1 MGKVFI
7 SYRREDAAGYARA
20 IYEEL
25 TERFTADR
33 IFMDVDAIEPGL
45 PFDEVIRNAVGQCEA
60 LLVLI
65 GARWLAPQPDGKTR
79 LEDER
84 DFVRL
89 EIAAALARNIRVI
102 PVLLDGTPMPKEAE
116 LPEALRGL
124 VWRNAI
130 EVSNTRFT
138 SDVDRLAQVL
148 AKVLDGP
155 TVARAPDVAP
165 AGPAA
170 AESARTAADQRTPPS
185 ATPAAQQ
192 APGAAGADA
201 TRSSAGSGSGLRYVA
216 GVAALAVVA
225 VLAWMMWPAASPPA
239 QGPAQGPAQWPAQ
252 GPAQDEQAALDA
264 VRRLGLPA
272 DAELDARTAV
282 DFAGRPWGVVFG
294 SDRTL
299 EAARD
304 ELRRASRN
312 GVEQTAIY
320 LRNGYYASIALRAD
334 RAEAERI
341 LRMVRAFRS
350 DAYVADMR
358 TWCLR
363 PQPLAGYV
371 ACGAPPAN

>member
-45 PFDEVIRNAVGQCEA
+45 PFDEVIRSAVGQCEA

-130 EVSNTRFT
+130 EVSNTRFN

-148 AKVLDGP
+148 AKVLE
-155 TVARAPDVAP
+155 
-165 AGPAA
+165 GPAVA
-170 AESARTAADQRTPPS
+170 SAPGVSPPEPPRTTAAASRTPPS
-185 ATPAAQQ
+185 ATPV
-192 APGAAGADA
+192 APAPPGPSGADA
-201 TRSSAGSGSGLRYVA
+201 IKISAGSGIGLRYLV
-216 GVAALAVVA
+216 VAAASVAVA
-225 VLAWMMWPAASPPA
+225 VLAWVMWPAATPPA
-239 QGPAQGPAQWPAQ
+239 QGPAVGERVAV
-252 GPAQDEQAALDA
+252 EAA
-264 VRRLGLPA
+264 RSPRLPA
-272 DAELDARTAV
+272 GVELDARTAV

-294 SDRTL
+294 SDRAL
-299 EAARD
+299 DAARD

-312 GVEQTAIY
+312 GVDQTAIY

-334 RAEAERI
+334 RAEADRI
-341 LRMVRAFRS
+341 LRIVRAFRS

-371 ACGAPPAN
+371 ECGAAPAN

>member
-130 EVSNTRFT
+130 EVSNTRFNT
-138 SDVDRLAQVL
+138 DVDRLANVL

-155 TVARAPDVAP
+155 AVAN
-165 AGPAA
+165 
-170 AESARTAADQRTPPS
+170 AADVTPSS
-185 ATPAAQQ
+185 ATPVAEEP
-192 APGAAGADA
+192 PGPSVADA
-201 TRSSAGSGSGLRYVA
+201 VRISTGSGSGLRYLLGAVA
-216 GVAALAVVA
+216 LVAVG
-225 VLAWMMWPAASPPA
+225 VLAWVMWPAATPPA
-239 QGPAQGPAQWPAQ
+239 QGPAV
-252 GPAQDEQAALDA
+252 DERVAVEAA
-264 VRRLGLPA
+264 RSPGLPA
-272 DAELDARTAV
+272 GVELDARTAV

-294 SDRTL
+294 SDRAL
-299 EAARD
+299 DAARD

-312 GVEQTAIY
+312 RVAQTAIY
-320 LRNGYYASIALRAD
+320 MRNGYYASIALRAD
-334 RAEAERI
+334 RAEADRVLRI
-341 LRMVRAFRS
+341 VRAFRS
-350 DAYVADMR
+350 DAYVANMR

-363 PQPLAGYV
+363 PEPREGYV
-371 ACGAPPAN
+371 ACGAATAD

>member
-25 TERFTADR
+25 TERFAADR

-130 EVSNTRFT
+130 EVSNTRFN

-148 AKVLDGP
+148 AKLLEGP
-155 TVARAPDVAP
+155 AVASAPGVSPAEPAP
-165 AGPAA
+165 AEPPRTTAA
-170 AESARTAADQRTPPS
+170 ASRTPPS
-185 ATPAAQQ
+185 ATPV
-192 APGAAGADA
+192 APAPPRPSGANAIKI
-201 TRSSAGSGSGLRYVA
+201 SAGSGIGLRYLV
-216 GVAALAVVA
+216 VAAASVAVA
-225 VLAWMMWPAASPPA
+225 VLAWVMWPAATPPA
-239 QGPAQGPAQWPAQ
+239 QGPAVGERVAV
-252 GPAQDEQAALDA
+252 EAA
-264 VRRLGLPA
+264 RSPRLPA
-272 DAELDARTAV
+272 GVELDARTAV

-294 SDRTL
+294 SDRAL
-299 EAARD
+299 DAARD

-334 RAEAERI
+334 RAEADRI
-341 LRMVRAFRS
+341 LRIVRAFRS

>member
-65 GARWLAPQPDGKTR
+65 GARWLAPQPDGRTR

-130 EVSNTRFT
+130 EVSNTRFN

-155 TVARAPDVAP
+155 AVASAPGVSP
-165 AGPAA
+165 AEPTM
-170 AESARTAADQRTPPS
+170 AEPPRTASAGQRTPSS
-185 ATPAAQQ
+185 ATHVEQAAPAPSQ
-192 APGAAGADA
+192 ADATKAAGA
-201 TRSSAGSGSGLRYVA
+201 SASGLRYLAGAAVLVA
-216 GVAALAVVA
+216 VA
-225 VLAWMMWPAASPPA
+225 VLAWVMWPAATPPA
-239 QGPAQGPAQWPAQ
+239 QGPTV
-252 GPAQDEQAALDA
+252 DERAALEA
-264 VRRLGLPA
+264 ARTTGLPA
-272 DAELDARTAV
+272 GAELDARTAV
-282 DFAGRPWGVVFG
+282 DFARRPWGVVFG
-294 SDRTL
+294 SDRAL
-299 EAARD
+299 DAARD

-312 GVEQTAIY
+312 GVEQAAIY

-341 LRMVRAFRS
+341 LRIVRAFRS

-371 ACGAPPAN
+371 ACGAATAN

>member
-25 TERFTADR
+25 TERFAADR

-45 PFDEVIRNAVGQCEA
+45 PFDQVIRDAVGQCEA

-155 TVARAPDVAP
+155 ALARAPAVTPDGAP
-165 AGPAA
+165 DEPAPPEPPRTLAA
-170 AESARTAADQRTPPS
+170 APRTPPS
-185 ATPAAQQ
+185 ATSAAPQQ
-192 APGAAGADA
+192 PGPADA
-201 TRSSAGSGSGLRYVA
+201 TRTSAGSGGGLRYVA
-216 GVAALAVVA
+216 GVAALVVIA
-225 VLAWMMWPAASPPA
+225 GLAWVMWPAATPPV
-239 QGPAQGPAQWPAQ
+239 QGPAVGERVAV
-252 GPAQDEQAALDA
+252 EAA
-264 VRRLGLPA
+264 RNPGLPA

-282 DFAGRPWGVVFG
+282 DFAGRRWGVVFG
-294 SDRTL
+294 SDRAL

>member
-148 AKVLDGP
+148 AKGNRSLSGVLFQP
-155 TVARAPDVAP
+155 AP
-165 AGPAA
+165 ARNNPSHIHQGGAGSDQGDSDQQQVAA
-170 AESARTAADQRTPPS
+170 A
-185 ATPAAQQ
+185 
-192 APGAAGADA
+192 
-201 TRSSAGSGSGLRYVA
+201 
-216 GVAALAVVA
+216 
-225 VLAWMMWPAASPPA
+225 
-239 QGPAQGPAQWPAQ
+239 
-252 GPAQDEQAALDA
+252 
-264 VRRLGLPA
+264 
-272 DAELDARTAV
+272 
-282 DFAGRPWGVVFG
+282 
-294 SDRTL
+294 
-299 EAARD
+299 
-304 ELRRASRN
+304 
-312 GVEQTAIY
+312 
-320 LRNGYYASIALRAD
+320 
-334 RAEAERI
+334 
-341 LRMVRAFRS
+341 
-350 DAYVADMR
+350 
-358 TWCLR
+358 
-363 PQPLAGYV
+363 
-371 ACGAPPAN
+371 

>member
-102 PVLLDGTPMPKEAE
+102 PVLLDGTPMPREAE

-155 TVARAPDVAP
+155 ALARAPDVAP

-239 QGPAQGPAQWPAQ
+239 QGPAQ
-252 GPAQDEQAALDA
+252 DEQAALDA

-272 DAELDARTAV
+272 DAELDAHTAV
-282 DFAGRPWGVVFG
+282 DFGGRPWGVVFG
-294 SDRTL
+294 SDRAL

>member
-130 EVSNTRFT
+130 EVSNTRFP

-148 AKVLDGP
+148 VWSMMWLRLSNCWLRHASGCWRMTRPLSLGMSKVFAFP
-155 TVARAPDVAP
+155 VVAHWTRVWPRP
-165 AGPAA
+165 LWW
-170 AESARTAADQRTPPS
+170 
-185 ATPAAQQ
+185 ATPCCRPKPFTTCQRRCAF
-192 APGAAGADA
+192 
-201 TRSSAGSGSGLRYVA
+201 R
-216 GVAALAVVA
+216 AVSTK
-225 VLAWMMWPAASPPA
+225 AASCRSTKA
-239 QGPAQGPAQWPAQ
+239 CVSRASTWP
-252 GPAQDEQAALDA
+252 
-264 VRRLGLPA
+264 RCR
-272 DAELDARTAV
+272 
-282 DFAGRPWGVVFG
+282 
-294 SDRTL
+294 
-299 EAARD
+299 AAR
-304 ELRRASRN
+304 
-312 GVEQTAIY
+312 
-320 LRNGYYASIALRAD
+320 
-334 RAEAERI
+334 
-341 LRMVRAFRS
+341 
-350 DAYVADMR
+350 
-358 TWCLR
+358 W
-363 PQPLAGYV
+363 LA
-371 ACGAPPAN
+371 A